1 MQVLDEQ
8 GVEFAWILPSLG
20 LGIEEMLKDDRE
32 GLPAVARAYNMW
44 LDDDWGYDR
53 DGRIQTAPLL
63 MLGDPDAAETELRRV
78 IERGARLVV
87 MRPAPVGVGRGP
99 ALTR

>member
-1 MQVLDEQ
+1 MKVLDDQ

-53 DGRIQTAPLL
+53 DGRIQTAPSSRSAT
-63 MLGDPDAAETELRRV
+63 PTRRRRSCAA
-78 IERGARLVV
+78 
-87 MRPAPVGVGRGP
+87 
-99 ALTR
+99 

>member
-1 MQVLDEQ
+1 
-8 GVEFAWILPSLG
+8 
-20 LGIEEMLKDDRE
+20 MLKDDHE
-32 GLPAVARAYNMW
+32 GLPAVARAYNEW

-63 MLGDPDAAETELRRV
+63 PLGDPDAAEAELRRV

-87 MRPAPVGVGRGP
+87 MRPAPVASDRGP
-99 ALTR
+99 ALAR